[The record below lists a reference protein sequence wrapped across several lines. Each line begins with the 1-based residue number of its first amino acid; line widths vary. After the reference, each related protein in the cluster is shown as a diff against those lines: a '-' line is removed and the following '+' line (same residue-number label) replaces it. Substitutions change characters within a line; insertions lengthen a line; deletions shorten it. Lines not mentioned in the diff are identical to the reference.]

1 MRTVRS
7 YFYGLLLPYI
17 LQGARLLQEKL
28 HIPSNI
34 ISQQSTI
41 LTIYLYIFQLYNYQ
55 DYPLRYVNIPV
66 DS

>member
-34 ISQQSTI
+34 ISQQFTI
-41 LTIYLYIFQLYNYQ
+41 LTIYIFSNYIIIKITLY
-55 DYPLRYVNIPV
+55 DM
-66 DS
+66 

>member
-17 LQGARLLQEKL
+17 LQGARLLQEKF

-41 LTIYLYIFQLYNYQ
+41 LTIYIFSNYIIIKITLY
-55 DYPLRYVNIPV
+55 DM
-66 DS
+66 